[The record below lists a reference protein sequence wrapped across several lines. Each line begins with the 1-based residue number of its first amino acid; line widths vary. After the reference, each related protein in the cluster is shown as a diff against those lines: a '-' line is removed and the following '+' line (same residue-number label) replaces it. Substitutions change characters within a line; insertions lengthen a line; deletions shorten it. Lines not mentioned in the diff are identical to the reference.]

1 MELRE
6 SPAVH
11 AGTRAALV
19 VRMSTK
25 LMLVLSL
32 ALGTAACVTDGD
44 DQEPLPTEGDG
55 TEPSLPPTGE
65 FPDDNDTC
73 GSNALKGDGACL
85 PD

>member
-1 MELRE
+1 
-6 SPAVH
+6 
-11 AGTRAALV
+11 
-19 VRMSTK
+19 MSTK

-44 DQEPLPTEGDG
+44 DEAPPSTEGDDP
-55 TEPSLPPTGE
+55 TSSLPDTGE
-65 FPDDNDTC
+65 FPDDDTC